1 MTTEM
6 DARRWQQVKQ
16 VLGEALEMEPA
27 ARDAFVERA
36 GAGDAELVRE
46 VRSLLA
52 AWQGNDGRLEE
63 LPPRLAVDALQTQA
77 WIGRRLGPYRITALI
92 ARGGMGE
99 VYCAERADGQ
109 YEQQVAIKLVRD
121 GAGHAMLLPRF
132 MAERQILASLDHPH
146 LARLLDGGVT
156 PDRLPYIVM
165 ELVRGIAI
173 DAYCESTRQPV
184 EARLRLFRTLCNVV
198 HYAHQ
203 KGVIHRDIK
212 PANVLVTQDGVLK
225 LVDFG
230 IAKRIGPGAAAGDT
244 ATAQL
249 AMSLD
254 YASPEQVRGDLLTP
268 ASDVYSLGVLLHRLL
283 TGGSPYAAG
292 PRDGYQLVKAICE
305 TEPVAPSRSL
315 GTAPAG
321 SPQAA
326 SASGPQGASAPDRWL
341 RRRLRGDLDA
351 VVLMA
356 LRKDPA
362 RRYASAE
369 ALSEDLFRHLEGLPV
384 QARHRAW
391 SYRTGRFL
399 LRHRVAVAAALAANL
414 ALVAGL
420 AVAAYQTYQGT
431 LQRER
436 AERHFASVRALAN
449 VFIFDVHDA
458 IHKLPGATPASDLVV
473 KTALGYLERLAA
485 EAHGDPAL
493 QVELATGYRKVGDI
507 QGLASG
513 PSQGDPDA
521 ALASYDRGL
530 ALLQPG
536 LGDAAPAALR
546 HAARRELAALC
557 QHKGGVLGAR
567 GRFKEADDTLR
578 TGLAAAEALVAEEP
592 GHAPHRLVLAQLHG
606 QYSLVMFFTGRTQE
620 YLQSAD
626 RGAALLE
633 AVLQSEPGNHQAAST
648 LAIHHANRGEYLM
661 QQDALPRNAQ
671 SALDS
676 FMQAQRLLD
685 GLRRADPND
694 ARITGDLAVTEDN
707 IGWALLR
714 LGRPAEAAARHRQAL
729 DLFDGLAKQDPGN
742 AGHGIGQARSL
753 GNLGQALQQL
763 GREAEAL
770 PALEAA
776 LAAYRRLPQGAQGQ
790 TDARYSYAQS
800 LYRLGR
806 LLEARAQAAGG
817 AQRHADLGRARD
829 SYRASLPILQD
840 VHQQLGEAARNLQP
854 PGDAAAALQRVE
866 ALLAA
871 KR

>member
-1 MTTEM
+1 MTEM
-6 DARRWQQVKQ
+6 DALRWQQVKQ
-16 VLGEALEMEPA
+16 LLGEALELEPA
-27 ARDAFVERA
+27 ARDAFVDEA
-36 GAGDAELVRE
+36 SAGDAELNRE

-52 AWQGNDGRLEE
+52 AWHGNEGKLEE
-63 LPPRLAVDALQTQA
+63 LPARLAADALQPHA
-77 WIGRRLGPYRITALI
+77 WIGQRLGPYRITALI

-99 VYCAERADGQ
+99 VYCAERADGL

-121 GAGHAMLLPRF
+121 GAAHALLLQRF

-156 PDRLPYIVM
+156 PDGLPYIVM

-173 DAYCESTRQPV
+173 DAYCDDTRQPI

-254 YASPEQVRGDLLTP
+254 YASPEQVRGDPLTP
-268 ASDVYSLGVLLHRLL
+268 SSDVYSLGVLLHRLL
-283 TGGSPYAAG
+283 TGSSPYAAG
-292 PRDGYQLVKAICE
+292 PRDSYQLVKAICE

-315 GTAPAG
+315 RAATTPG
-321 SPQAA
+321 PQA
-326 SASGPQGASAPDRWL
+326 GQGGSTQAAQAADRRL

-356 LRKDPA
+356 LRKDPG

-369 ALSEDLFRHLEGLPV
+369 ALSEDLFRHQEGLPV

-399 LRHRVAVAAALAANL
+399 LRHRVGVAAALAANL

-420 AVAAYQTYQGT
+420 AVAGYQTYQGN

-458 IHKLPGATPASDLVV
+458 IHKLPGATAASDLLV

-493 QVELATGYRKVGDI
+493 QVDLAAGYRKVGDI
-507 QGLASG
+507 QGMASG
-513 PSQGDPDA
+513 PNMGHPDA

-530 ALLQPG
+530 ALLQPA
-536 LGDAAPAALR
+536 LGDNAPATLR
-546 HAARRELAALC
+546 SAARRELAALC
-557 QHKGGVLGAR
+557 QHKGGVLGAQ
-567 GRFKEADDTLR
+567 GRFQEAGETLR
-578 TGLAAAEALVAEEP
+578 TGLAAAEALVAEDP
-592 GHAPHRLVLAQLHG
+592 AHTPHRLDLAKLHG

-633 AVLQSEPGNHQAAST
+633 AVLQHEPGHREAASG
-648 LAIHHANRGEYLM
+648 LAISRANRGEYLM
-661 QQDALPRNAQ
+661 QQDATPQNLQAALQ
-671 SALDS
+671 S
-676 FMQAQRLLD
+676 FTQAQRLLE
-685 GLRRADPND
+685 GLLRANPND
-694 ARITGDLAVTEDN
+694 ARVAGDLAVTEDN

-714 LGRPAEAAARHRQAL
+714 LGRPAEATGRHRQAL
-729 DLFDGLAKQDPGN
+729 DLLNGLAKQDPGN
-742 AGHGIGQARSL
+742 AGYGIGQARAL
-753 GNLGQALQQL
+753 GNLGEALHQQ
-763 GREAEAL
+763 GRHAEAL
-770 PALEAA
+770 RSLEAA
-776 LAAYRRLPQGAQGQ
+776 LAAYRHLPPGAQGQ
-790 TDARYSYAQS
+790 TDTRYSHALS

-806 LLEARAQAAGG
+806 VLEGRALAGRDP
-817 AQRHADLGRARD
+817 QRHADLGRARE
-829 SYRASLPILQD
+829 SYRASLPMLQE